1 MVMTVGKV
9 MTFSRFNYTHQARK
23 NTQNLK
29 LTDNFYFTTQLFFEA
44 DSRFCVELLEFLRQR
59 KVSNVMAVGREITYL
74 IYVKITQFKGSEY
87 RFTFLNN
94 LYDAQCK
101 PFRSMQEF
109 PLDLEQLQQLQQ
121 KINIQARNIHT

>member
-1 MVMTVGKV
+1 
-9 MTFSRFNYTHQARK
+9 
-23 NTQNLK
+23 
-29 LTDNFYFTTQLFFEA
+29 
-44 DSRFCVELLEFLRQR
+44 
-59 KVSNVMAVGREITYL
+59 MAVGREITYL

-94 LYDAQCK
+94 LSDAQCK

-109 PLDLEQLQQLQQ
+109 PLDLEQLQQ